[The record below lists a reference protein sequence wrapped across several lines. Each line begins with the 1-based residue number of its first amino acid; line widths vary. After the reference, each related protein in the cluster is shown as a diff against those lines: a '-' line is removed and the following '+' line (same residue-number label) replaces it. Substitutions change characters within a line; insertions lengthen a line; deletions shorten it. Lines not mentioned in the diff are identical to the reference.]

1 VSRLQFYMLGR
12 TCWAFIHGSDTLT
25 DHRRLRRA
33 EHLNRNIVQF
43 DPAPR
48 HQHGVEAKPKTKAL
62 PDYFL

>member
-1 VSRLQFYMLGR
+1 M
-12 TCWAFIHGSDTLT
+12 LT